1 MLTSTGSE
9 IRRWSMTYTCW
20 HLDILLVNHWFSSD
34 CPLQSLQISWDF
46 RMPGLKQQ
54 WWPCHVKPT
63 HGEFWAPRTQPVVT
77 ANKQPDLCTIVKSE
91 IHPTTHTKRH
101 ICHHHFLG
109 NHSVP
114 LDTSPLQTVTKPL
127 MNTTPAGKLLVSNNF
142 QQCINNTTNIIRQ
155 KTPNINITLSN
166 NVFCF
171 ECTVFPIPTPL
182 HFWQCEALVQRPAG
196 ETLGGTSISPEAKDT
211 ENLTTLKSTE
221 TASEIFWV
229 LDALKPYTVMA
240 IYQL

>member
-34 CPLQSLQISWDF
+34 CPLQSLRISWDF

-101 ICHHHFLG
+101 ICHHHFLW

-127 MNTTPAGKLLVSNNF
+127 MNTTPAGKLLLSNNF

-155 KTPNINITLSN
+155 KKHQISTSHWATTSFVLNAP
-166 NVFCF
+166 CF
-171 ECTVFPIPTPL
+171 PSQHRCIFGSAKRS
-182 HFWQCEALVQRPAG
+182 CNALG
-196 ETLGGTSISPEAKDT
+196 ETLGGTSISPEAKDA
-211 ENLTTLKSTE
+211 ENLTTLKST
-221 TASEIFWV
+221 ARIWDIWFW
-229 LDALKPYTVMA
+229 MR
-240 IYQL
+240 

>member
-1 MLTSTGSE
+1 
-9 IRRWSMTYTCW
+9 
-20 HLDILLVNHWFSSD
+20 
-34 CPLQSLQISWDF
+34 
-46 RMPGLKQQ
+46 
-54 WWPCHVKPT
+54 
-63 HGEFWAPRTQPVVT
+63 VT